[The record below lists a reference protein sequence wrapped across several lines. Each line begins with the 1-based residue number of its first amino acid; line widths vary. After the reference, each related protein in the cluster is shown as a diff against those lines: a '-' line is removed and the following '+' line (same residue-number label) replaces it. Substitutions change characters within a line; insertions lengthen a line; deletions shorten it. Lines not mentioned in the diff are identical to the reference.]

1 MIDIHTHLLPGVD
14 DGSPSVDASRPVLEK
29 FAADGVVTVV
39 CTPHLN
45 ASGAAKAAAGR
56 AQNAALLASLAA
68 AVPNAPGLVLGW
80 EIMLDEPGV
89 DLNRPELTLGTSK
102 AVLVEFPRTSA
113 PDSGAAE
120 IFRLRMSGVVPV
132 LAHPERYWG
141 CTVQAVRDWRRCGA
155 IVQMDAVMLFG
166 KSPLSVLARELVTL
180 GLVDC
185 MASDNHGD
193 RRSLAAARDW
203 LVENAGEAHA
213 HLLTS
218 ENPRRI
224 LSDEQLLPVAP
235 LAQRRGMGDRLREIG
250 RSLAGGRKFSS

>member
-14 DGSPSVDASRPVLEK
+14 DGSPSVDASRPVLER

-45 ASGAAKAAAGR
+45 ASGAERAAAVR
-56 AQNAALLASLAA
+56 EQNEALLTSLAA
-68 AVPNAPGLVLGW
+68 AVPNGPRLVLGW

-89 DLNRPELTLGTSK
+89 DLTRRELMLGSSK
-102 AVLVEFPRTSA
+102 AVLVEFPRTSP
-113 PDSGAAE
+113 PDNGAAE
-120 IFRLRMSGVVPV
+120 IFRIRMSGVVPV

-155 IVQMDAVMLFG
+155 VVQMDAVTLFG
-166 KSPLSVLARELVTL
+166 KSALSVLARELVSH

-185 MASDNHGD
+185 IASDNHGD
-193 RRSLAAARDW
+193 RRSLLAARQW
-203 LVENAGEAHA
+203 LVEIAGENHA

-218 ENPRRI
+218 ENARRI
-224 LSDEQLLPVAP
+224 LADEPMLPVPP
-235 LAQRRGMGDRLREIG
+235 LAARRRFGERLRDIG
-250 RSLAGGRKFSS
+250 RSLAGGRRMSQ